1 MPLDSLEKIE
11 AYAVRMRKR
20 GDSYGEIKKFLSSQ
34 WPNKQEVQRA
44 IDKVKKLEK
53 QKLLVIE
60 PGKKTYSIRNIVIG
74 GIVACLGVFL
84 ATSLWDRGWIST
96 VPMIM
101 IGAGLYG
108 MAQK

>member
-20 GDSYGEIKKFLSSQ
+20 GDSHGEIKKFLSSQ